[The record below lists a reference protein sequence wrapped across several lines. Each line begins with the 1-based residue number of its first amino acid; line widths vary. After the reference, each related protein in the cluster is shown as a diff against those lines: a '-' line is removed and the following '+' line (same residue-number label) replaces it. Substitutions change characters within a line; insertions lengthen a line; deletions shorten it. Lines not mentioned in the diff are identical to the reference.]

1 MILTVITFIIT
12 HLISL
17 KIHNMYSKFY
27 RDYVIIIV
35 ACLLMVAQ
43 ACSKKSNNTA
53 VIPDTTDT
61 IIKLPITIVPKY
73 KSTLT
78 KEIAEQTNLFKTFQS
93 DTLIQI
99 ALGLSETVITYINTV
114 DKPMKVFIL
123 EVNLNYINLRIKAGT
138 PNNRSAFSTQTVS
151 EMART
156 QDTIG
161 SRVLAAVNGDY
172 FSWIAGLPY
181 PQSVLYKNGIALK
194 AEFCDLCTGLAI
206 DDKNKASIVSKDR
219 YMDPSRIREAVGG
232 YHWLVKY
239 SQKIPQGDLSIEPRT
254 SVGVTTNNVVYII
267 LADGR
272 QATYSNGMSFS
283 QLSDM
288 YLALDVKDA
297 INMDGGGS
305 TTLVVKEG
313 TGWAVKNKPS
323 GGSQRAVGNSLTIV
337 DVK

>member
-1 MILTVITFIIT
+1 
-12 HLISL
+12 
-17 KIHNMYSKFY
+17 MYSNFY
-27 RDYVIIIV
+27 RCYVIILV
-35 ACLLMVAQ
+35 ACLFTVVQ

-61 IIKLPITIVPKY
+61 IVKPPIVVVPKY

-78 KEIAEQTNLFKTFQS
+78 KDIAEQTTLFKTFQS

-99 ALGLSETVITYINTV
+99 APGLSETVITYINTV

-123 EVNLNYINLRIKAGT
+123 EVNLNNVNLRIKAGT

-151 EMART
+151 EIART

-161 SRVLAAVNGDY
+161 SRVLAAVNADF
-172 FSWIAGLPY
+172 FSFISGIPY
-181 PQSVLYKNGIALK
+181 PQSLLYKNGIPIK
-194 AEFCDLCTGLAI
+194 ADYCDLCTGIAI
-206 DDKNKASIVSKDR
+206 DDKNKASIISKDR
-219 YMDPSRIREAVGG
+219 YIDPARIREAVGG
-232 YHWLVKY
+232 YHWLAKY
-239 SQKIPQGDLSIEPRT
+239 SQKMPNGDLSIEPRT
-254 SVGVTTNNVVYII
+254 AVGVTTNNVVYII

-288 YLALDVKDA
+288 FLALDVKDA
-297 INMDGGGS
+297 INLDGGGS

-323 GGSQRAVGNSLTIV
+323 GGSQRAVSDALTIV
-337 DVK
+337 SVN